1 MKEFINKT
9 VNFTRIEFWAATTIF
24 IFAVFFLITNALG
37 NDWTSVRNSSGN
49 TRIPFDYYFSSKLIR
64 YSIFYIAFL
73 LLNFIIV
80 PRLIRKEALGLN
92 ILSII
97 LILIVM
103 GLVFGATNTYLKQ
116 FLLPGYQSNQVTH
129 TSIIQNSFLYAAW
142 LLLLMGFYSV
152 IKYAS
157 LYLLTHAEIIQ
168 SKYRFVAPGSLAALI
183 FWMITMFLLLATSRE
198 EEINA
203 TWGIIIP
210 SAIILY
216 SYSFYRLIPRSLN
229 KKKPFRSYLG
239 KTLLV
244 LIIAFLPVFALGT
257 LLINNPEGG
266 TAISLFNS
274 AVQLLITMPLT
285 WVLYKKQM
293 RGNEEIYSL
302 KKELGQSH
310 ANFDFLRS
318 QINPH
323 FLFNALNT
331 IYGTAIQEKAERT
344 SEGVEKLGDM
354 MRFMLQENMQ
364 EKISL
369 SREIDYLNNYI
380 SLQKLRT
387 DANPDIKIEA
397 EIEQQVN
404 IIQIA
409 PMLLIPFVE
418 NAFKHGISFR
428 EPSYITITL
437 EVRDNTLYFDV
448 CNSKHVRQ
456 DNDPEQNSNGIGL
469 SNVKQRLRLLYP
481 DKHEL
486 VIRETKKDFFV
497 HLTLKLS

>member
-49 TRIPFDYYFSSKLIR
+49 TRIPFDYYFTSKLIR
-64 YSIFYIAFL
+64 YCILYIAFL

-116 FLLPGYQSNQVTH
+116 LLLPDYQANQVTH
-129 TSIIQNSFLYAAW
+129 ISIIQNSFLYAAW

-157 LYLLTHAEIIQ
+157 LYLLTHADTIQ
-168 SKYRFVAPGSLAALI
+168 SKYKFVAPGSLAAFV

-203 TWGIIIP
+203 MWGIIVP
-210 SAIILY
+210 SAILLY
-216 SYSFYRLIPRSLN
+216 SYSFYRLIPRSL
-229 KKKPFRSYLG
+229 KSKKPFRSYLG

-244 LIIAFLPVFALGT
+244 LMIAFLPIFALGT
-257 LLINNPEGG
+257 LLTNNEEEG

-274 AVQLLITMPLT
+274 VVQLLITMPLT

-428 EPSYITITL
+428 ESSYITITL

-448 CNSKHVRQ
+448 CNSKHARL

-469 SNVKQRLRLLYP
+469 NNVKQRLRLLYP

>member
-1 MKEFINKT
+1 MKEFINKN
-9 VNFTRIEFWAATTIF
+9 VNFTRVEFWAATTIF

-37 NDWTSVRNSSGN
+37 NDWTSARGTSGN
-49 TRIPFDYYFSSKLIR
+49 TRVPFDYYFISKLIR
-64 YSIFYIAFL
+64 YTILYIAFL

-80 PRLIRKEALGLN
+80 PRLIRKEALSLN
-92 ILSII
+92 ILLII
-97 LILIVM
+97 LILLVM
-103 GLVFGATNTYLKQ
+103 GLAFGTTNTYLKYI
-116 FLLPGYQSNQVTH
+116 LLPNYQASQGTH
-129 TSIIQNSFLYAAW
+129 ISLIQSSFLYAAW

-157 LYLLTHAEIIQ
+157 LYLLTHAETIQ
-168 SKYRFVAPGSLAALI
+168 SRYKFIAPGSLAAFVL
-183 FWMITMFLLLATSRE
+183 WMITMFLLLAANAE
-198 EEINA
+198 DEISA
-203 TWGIIIP
+203 IWGIVIP
-210 SAIILY
+210 FAILFY
-216 SYSFYRLIPRSLN
+216 SYSFHFLIPKSLN

-239 KTLLV
+239 KTILV
-244 LIIAFLPVFALGT
+244 LIVAFLPVFVLGALLT
-257 LLINNPEGG
+257 NSEDDG
-266 TAISLFNS
+266 TAIGLFNS
-274 AVQLLITMPLT
+274 VVQLLIIMPLT
-285 WVLYKKQM
+285 WVLYKRQM

-302 KKELGQSH
+302 KKELGQSN

-387 DANPDIKIEA
+387 DANPDIKIQA
-397 EIEQQVN
+397 EIEQQVSM
-404 IIQIA
+404 IQIA

-437 EVRDNTLYFDV
+437 EVRDHTLYFDV
-448 CNSKHVRQ
+448 CNSKHAKSE
-456 DNDPEQNSNGIGL
+456 NDPEQFNNGVGL
-469 SNVKQRLRLLYP
+469 NNVQQRLQLLYP
-481 DKHEL
+481 KKHEL
-486 VIRETKKDFFV
+486 VVRETKKDFFV
-497 HLTLKLS
+497 HLTLELS